1 MPGNVQTRV
10 YLVRHGETD
19 WNREQRLQGT
29 LDVPLNRV
37 GVAQA
42 RRLADAFARLPIACI
57 VSSPLA
63 RASAT
68 AAILAGPSA
77 CPVKPDARLREIDHG
92 KWSGYTLPDIGRR
105 FPSLVNDD
113 QLLPEAIQIGD
124 GEQVSAVY
132 RRASD
137 VLADSI
143 EAFTGQSV
151 VMVGHGVTLAAMW
164 CVATGLD
171 IAHLHE
177 CRPPNAGGVV
187 LTFSRRQLVDAR
199 TMAIAATHDVEFGL
213 PRRRGDSIQ

>member
-1 MPGNVQTRV
+1 MPGNLQTHL

-29 LDVPLNRV
+29 LDIPLNRA

-42 RRLADAFARLPIACI
+42 RRLADAFARLPITCI

-68 AAILAGPSA
+68 AAMLAGASA
-77 CPVKPDARLREIDHG
+77 CPLTPDARLREIDHG
-92 KWSGYTLPDIGRR
+92 TWSGRTLLDIGRR
-105 FPSLVNDD
+105 FPSLVKDE
-113 QLLPEAIQIGD
+113 QLLPEAAGIGG
-124 GEQVSAVY
+124 GEPVSAVY

-137 VLADSI
+137 ALADSI
-143 EAFTGQSV
+143 DAFRGQSV

-164 CVATGLD
+164 CAATGL
-171 IAHLHE
+171 AVARFHE
-177 CRPPNAGGVV
+177 CLPPNAGGVA

-199 TMAIAATHDVEFGL
+199 TMAIADIHA
-213 PRRRGDSIQ
+213 